1 MHAYTGNVTVLEH
14 NILQTANGKYPLMDT
29 LFSGFFLLQFEWI
42 FFSWKFFKW
51 KFIFSWIIRMFAWLV
66 RVLSWL
72 KQESKKSWRYIRD
85 KNIVKIH
92 MIKTNVAHIHIRVKG
107 WRKSSN
113 LKMECIYSKYF
124 LTVAQQVFFT
134 DIQMPLNLLLQKMQ
148 KNIWAN
154 KEKHRF
160 VIFYFFR
167 FLRSSTI
174 FIKYIHLLTIHNTSI
189 SKW

>member
-14 NILQTANGKYPLMDT
+14 NILQKANGKRQTSIDGYT
-29 LFSGFFLLQFEWI
+29 VFG
-42 FFSWKFFKW
+42 
-51 KFIFSWIIRMFAWLV
+51 IFSVAVWMNMFVLKIV
-66 RVLSWL
+66 QMKIHLFMNYTNVCLIRVLSWL

-85 KNIVKIH
+85 KNIVEIH

-148 KNIWAN
+148 K
-154 KEKHRF
+154 
-160 VIFYFFR
+160 
-167 FLRSSTI
+167 
-174 FIKYIHLLTIHNTSI
+174 IHG
-189 SKW
+189 